1 MPFPPVLP
9 DEYKHTGIAPF
20 GSPGAS
26 FSKMAPAGVVSHPI
40 F

>member
-20 GSPGAS
+20 GSPGVS
-26 FSKMAPAGVVSHPI
+26 FTKKWFLWVMSLIIK
-40 F
+40 